1 MIYKNWG
8 LRKKKTESF
17 LAFVGQWGRYKALE
31 FLLIIRV
38 ELPFWKN
45 FGGSGE
51 LLQEYIDWPS
61 WSKWISLNFIAQL
74 VEHCS
79 TNAQANRIPLKS
91 RYIYIFFLGGGG
103 GGRELIFSCLNCN
116 YTAMIMSS
124 FKFVFPHFT
133 SSSWKLNFSLPI
145 SLIIYIDLARAKSK
159 APVNKFIFQ
168 IKQ

>member
-61 WSKWISLNFIAQL
+61 WSEWISLNFIAQL

-91 RYIYIFFLGGGG
+91 RYIYIFFWGGGWG
-103 GGRELIFSCLNCN
+103 EGVNFQLLKLQLHCNDHVFIQICISAFHIIF
-116 YTAMIMSS
+116 MKI
-124 FKFVFPHFT
+124 KF
-133 SSSWKLNFSLPI
+133 
-145 SLIIYIDLARAKSK
+145 
-159 APVNKFIFQ
+159 
-168 IKQ
+168 